1 MSDPTIDV
9 EFGSTINTMLH
20 SSGYH
25 NDFHSAISEVF
36 GSFKF
41 IRSFRK
47 RQDIVSRKPSRIK
60 RRSTT
65 QGFIDSRSESMVST
79 KSTKSLNESNQNRE
93 GKLLKLSPDLERE

>member
-79 KSTKSLNESNQNRE
+79 TSTKSLDESNENRE
-93 GKLLKLSPDLERE
+93 GKSIKLCPNLESE